1 MPVCAALS
9 NGIAVREWSSELGL
23 CSDGICRTLRTKEE
37 DLGTLRH
44 TVIVAIV
51 AAVVTTF
58 SSSTFGDAA
67 VSSAGADPRV
77 RWAAA
82 PVPLPDFRLT
92 DAEGRAFGLADLR
105 GRPALLFFGFTNC
118 RNVCPATIQVLRQV
132 QRSLRGESS
141 ALVNVFVSV
150 DGSRDTPAVMRA
162 YLEPYSP
169 DVIGLTGEPA
179 DVRVLADRLSA
190 VFFKGMPT
198 DAHGAYDVEHTSQVY
213 LVDAQGRLRATFY
226 AAGADAISAAAQK
239 VLRETS

>member
-1 MPVCAALS
+1 
-9 NGIAVREWSSELGL
+9 
-23 CSDGICRTLRTKEE
+23 
-37 DLGTLRH
+37 LGTLRH
-44 TVIVAIV
+44 TLIVAIV

-58 SSSTFGDAA
+58 PSSTLGDAA

-105 GRPALLFFGFTNC
+105 GRTALLFFGFTNC
-118 RNVCPATIQVLRQV
+118 RNVCPATIQVLKQV
-132 QRSLRGESS
+132 RRSLGEEPP
-141 ALVNVFVSV
+141 LVTVFISV
-150 DGSRDTPAVMRA
+150 DGARDTPAVLRN
-162 YLEPYSP
+162 YLTPFSP
-169 DVIGLTGEPA
+169 GVVGLTGESA
-179 DVRVLADRLSA
+179 DVRMLADKLSA

-198 DAHGAYDVEHTSQVY
+198 DAHGGYDVEHTSQVY